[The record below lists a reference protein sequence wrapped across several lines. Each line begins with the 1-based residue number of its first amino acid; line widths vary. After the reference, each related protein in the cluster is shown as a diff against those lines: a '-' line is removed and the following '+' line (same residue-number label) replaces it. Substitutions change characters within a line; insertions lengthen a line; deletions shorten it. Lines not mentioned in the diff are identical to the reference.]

1 MPRCRQR
8 GWKCLV
14 LLAVAAMANGKDSEC
29 KGNQI
34 LEMIEDY
41 APQCIEACEEVCQP
55 LGGLIMSVFAGEMD
69 AATLICPDWQT
80 FSCMAKTPLILSHC
94 TPLLDAALIYVGIDL
109 PRSDQELRQLCG
121 ITSSSTVTVTS
132 TSLPSLPEVVPEPE
146 PPEPAPNPPEAT
158 ETAATAATAGS
169 EAGTA
174 GSGAETAGTGENSL
188 SVQSVAEPSTPS
200 SADAPNITNTSTST
214 ATTTLFVTETETS
227 TVTATVTETTTH
239 TVTESTTASTT
250 TLAAFGTVDTVL
262 DGASGLSAPWLLLAS
277 CIWIWR

>member
-1 MPRCRQR
+1 MSQGCVFVCSVSNLSPRAYRDTCSAMPCCRQR

-94 TPLLDAALIYVGIDL
+94 TPLLLENDIVRRFSVHIPSYY
-109 PRSDQELRQLCG
+109 
-121 ITSSSTVTVTS
+121 STK
-132 TSLPSLPEVVPEPE
+132 
-146 PPEPAPNPPEAT
+146 
-158 ETAATAATAGS
+158 
-169 EAGTA
+169 
-174 GSGAETAGTGENSL
+174 
-188 SVQSVAEPSTPS
+188 
-200 SADAPNITNTSTST
+200 
-214 ATTTLFVTETETS
+214 
-227 TVTATVTETTTH
+227 
-239 TVTESTTASTT
+239 
-250 TLAAFGTVDTVL
+250 LA
-262 DGASGLSAPWLLLAS
+262 
-277 CIWIWR
+277 